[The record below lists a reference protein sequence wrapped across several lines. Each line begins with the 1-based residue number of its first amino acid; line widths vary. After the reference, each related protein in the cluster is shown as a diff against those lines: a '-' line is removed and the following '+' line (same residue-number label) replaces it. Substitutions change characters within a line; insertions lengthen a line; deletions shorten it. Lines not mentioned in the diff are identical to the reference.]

1 MQVNIILF
9 ISGGGSNARQ
19 IIAYF
24 EGNERIQIVGVLSS
38 KPNHA
43 MEAFCSD
50 HGVAFRN
57 FQDQGFTS
65 YLTFC
70 KNNNVH
76 WIVLAG
82 FLKKIPLEFIA
93 AYPNHIIN
101 IHPALL
107 PGFGGAGMYG
117 KFVHQ
122 AVFNSKAKFSGITIH
137 LVNEEYDKGQLL
149 YQHAVALSEEESP
162 ESIEQKVRS
171 LELKHFAEDLE
182 SYIVK

>member
-1 MQVNIILF
+1 MF
-9 ISGGGSNARQ
+9 IG
-19 IIAYF
+19 
-24 EGNERIQIVGVLSS
+24 LSLL
-38 KPNHA
+38 
-43 MEAFCSD
+43 
-50 HGVAFRN
+50 V
-57 FQDQGFTS
+57 
-65 YLTFC
+65 
-70 KNNNVH
+70 
-76 WIVLAG
+76 
-82 FLKKIPLEFIA
+82 FLKEFIA